1 MISTSL
7 RLPRIKL
14 KEQLFLTAIANAR
27 DRGSLKQR
35 LSSYDYDAHLRS
47 RWILYDASICRRAC
61 NNGYMCGPE
70 REVHSRLRV
79 PRESFYAQG
88 KYRDAPILYYGTRI
102 GTRHSY
108 NKIITVFFLFAT
120 CPDISIQLIGDYRS
134 RGLISALE
142 MQSIARSRRFQ
153 SFASESAYHCRV
165 ESAISRSAPIL
176 RSKYRD
182 SEMLTSQI

>member
-1 MISTSL
+1 MQTCVQQCADRNGKFI
-7 RLPRIKL
+7 RDFA
-14 KEQLFLTAIANAR
+14 FLAR
-27 DRGSLKQR
+27 ALCAK
-35 LSSYDYDAHLRS
+35 
-47 RWILYDASICRRAC
+47 
-61 NNGYMCGPE
+61 
-70 REVHSRLRV
+70 
-79 PRESFYAQG
+79 G

-108 NKIITVFFLFAT
+108 DKIITVFFLFAT
-120 CPDISIQLIGDYRS
+120 CPDISIQLIGNYRS
-134 RGLISALE
+134 PGLISALE